1 MAEGD
6 GAARASGHGPAP
18 AVGDQGDTS
27 RGQPSVVTSAMTP
40 LPPTRTPVT
49 APGVAHAAVADRLAT
64 MVADWE
70 PTGDRRAIFADA
82 YGHMTIRMTEA
93 IEADQF
99 GDSVWVGRLLDGF
112 ADYYFE
118 ACDDH
123 GIGGDGCPGVW
134 RDALDA
140 CADDGTHPLQLLLL
154 GMNAHINHDLVFA
167 LADVLDD
174 WDDLSPPQRDLRL
187 DDHRS
192 VNDVIENTVD
202 EVQDVVVARWSPGMG
217 TLDRALG
224 PLDEWVF
231 SRMIAGW
238 RDDVWDASQQ
248 LLMAGEEDRPDI
260 ERAVHERSRRTA
272 RLILA
277 F

>member
-1 MAEGD
+1 MAEVD
-6 GAARASGHGPAP
+6 GAARANEHGPTP
-18 AVGDQGDTS
+18 AADDPGDAS
-27 RGQPSVVTSAMTP
+27 RRRPSVTAAAMKPMTP
-40 LPPTRTPVT
+40 TMARATPPD
-49 APGVAHAAVADRLAT
+49 VAHATVADRLAT
-64 MVADWE
+64 MVAEWE

-112 ADYYFE
+112 ADYYFV

-134 RDALDA
+134 RNALDA

-154 GMNAHINHDLVFA
+154 GINAHINHDLVFA
-167 LADVLDD
+167 LSDVLDD
-174 WDDLSPPQRDLRL
+174 WDDLTPPQRALRL

-192 VNDVIENTVD
+192 VNDVIGSTVD

-231 SRMIAGW
+231 SRMIAEW
-238 RDDVWDASQQ
+238 REDVWEASQR
-248 LLMAGEEDRPDI
+248 LLMAREEDRPDI
-260 ERAVHERSRRTA
+260 ERAIHERSQRTA